1 LRAQQSNRIS
11 TEPERLVLMR
21 LSLLYTQN
29 VAPARNDKIPS
40 FPAPSAPS
48 VKARTYRKLVAKKQQ
63 EDALLQAAATP
74 PSTDLSTSN
83 DSASADSISS
93 DLPSINSLISNSL
106 PLMAY
111 SKNNPAGQTVDAII
125 TDLPGLMAVAVVDV
139 TSGMALAS
147 HTNSPNI
154 NPETAAAYNTEVV
167 KQKQKAMSALK
178 LTGENI
184 EDILITLT
192 NQLHLLKLNAAG
204 NKFIYLVVNS
214 RETNLAIAREVLR
227 SHAATMN

>member
-1 LRAQQSNRIS
+1 
-11 TEPERLVLMR
+11 
-21 LSLLYTQN
+21 
-29 VAPARNDKIPS
+29 
-40 FPAPSAPS
+40 
-48 VKARTYRKLVAKKQQ
+48 VAKKLQ
-63 EDALLQAAATP
+63 EDALSQAAAAP
-74 PSTDLSTSN
+74 APTDLSTSN
-83 DSASADSISS
+83 DSASVDSNFNDFHSN
-93 DLPSINSLISNSL
+93 NSLISSTL
-106 PLMAY
+106 PIMAY

-147 HTNSPNI
+147 HTNSPSI

-178 LTGENI
+178 LTNETI

-214 RETNLAIAREVLR
+214 RETNLAIAREILR
-227 SHAATMN
+227 SHAASMN

>member
-1 LRAQQSNRIS
+1 MGTVQ
-11 TEPERLVLMR
+11 
-21 LSLLYTQN
+21 
-29 VAPARNDKIPS
+29 IPS
-40 FPAPSAPS
+40 CLNQSLHHLTSERAS
-48 VKARTYRKLVAKKQQ
+48 VKARTYRKLVAKKLQ
-63 EDALLQAAATP
+63 EDALLQAAASP
-74 PSTDLSTSN
+74 
-83 DSASADSISS
+83 DSIDSS
-93 DLPSINSLISNSL
+93 ISINSISTHSVVTTTSL
-106 PLMAY
+106 PMAY

-125 TDLPGLMAVAVVDV
+125 TDLPSLMAVAVVDI

-147 HTNSPNI
+147 HSNSPSI

-178 LTGENI
+178 LSGENI

-192 NQLHLLKLNAAG
+192 NQLHLIKLNTAG

-227 SHAATMN
+227 SHANSMN